1 VSSIQFQ
8 LSPEDEVVAR
18 RLAGWLRME
27 NRAVKSPEI
36 ERVFRI
42 SGVTVRAMIHWLRT
56 QGNPDLSRIGSD
68 TDGYRWLSHYDPHV
82 VANLRSRAK
91 SIEAAGVGI
100 CRSFGRD
107 WDDPDQTELELM

>member
-1 VSSIQFQ
+1 MISIQFQ
-8 LSPEDEVVAR
+8 LSPDDEVIAR

-42 SGVTVRAMIHWLRT
+42 GGTTVRAMIHWLRAL
-56 QGNPDLSRIGSD
+56 GDPALSRIGSD
-68 TDGYRWLSHYDPHV
+68 SSGYWWMSEYQRDV
-82 VANLRSRAK
+82 VAGLRSRAK

-100 CRSFGRD
+100 CRAFGRD
-107 WDDPDQTELELM
+107 WNDPDQQEMSL